1 MNSCSLIIS
10 ILISILTITIFLP
23 EKTNAGCTCDAWC
36 RGRDYRGGICGD
48 GHTCMCNGRR
58 GRRAIE
64 IPVNIIEQKIDADFA
79 NVNANY

>member
-1 MNSCSLIIS
+1 
-10 ILISILTITIFLP
+10 
-23 EKTNAGCTCDAWC
+23 
-36 RGRDYRGGICGD
+36 
-48 GHTCMCNGRR
+48 MCNGRR